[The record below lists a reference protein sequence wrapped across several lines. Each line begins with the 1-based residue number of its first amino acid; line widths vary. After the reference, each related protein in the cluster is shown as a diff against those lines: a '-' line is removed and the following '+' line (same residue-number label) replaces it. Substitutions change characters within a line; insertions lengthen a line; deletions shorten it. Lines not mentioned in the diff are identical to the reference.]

1 MTTMLARNMQTSHAD
16 LAGHITASSIPTLDL
31 STTDRLGSLG
41 EAGLQLINL
50 EINRQAAMI
59 AYLDDFKLM
68 MFLLIIMSPLIFLL
82 KPGKPAAGQQ
92 PVMAD

>member
-1 MTTMLARNMQTSHAD
+1 M
-16 LAGHITASSIPTLDL
+16 PEC
-31 STTDRLGSLG
+31 GSV
-41 EAGLQLINL
+41 NP

-59 AYLDDFKLM
+59 SYLDDFKLM
-68 MFLLIIMSPLIFLL
+68 MFLLISMSPLIFLL